1 MRPASKLGGMANQIQ
16 LTVTATVTQG
26 SFKDTIAPG
35 QLTVPLTAQGYA
47 AGLQEIG
54 FAAAE
59 NVTYDDVAAADVG
72 WCFLQNMDATN
83 YVDYG
88 VNDTG
93 SLKAIGRLLP
103 GEYALI
109 RIKPSAQLMAQAN
122 VAAVKVLK
130 KIYRA

>member
-1 MRPASKLGGMANQIQ
+1 MLAGMANQISI
-16 LTVTATVTQG
+16 TVNASVTQG
-26 SFKDTIAPG
+26 TFKDAIAPG
-35 QLTVPLTAQGYA
+35 TLNVALSAQGYA

-88 VNDTG
+88 LNDAGT
-93 SLKAIGRLLP
+93 LKAIGRLLP
-103 GEYALI
+103 GEYAMI
-109 RIKPSAQLMAQAN
+109 RLKPVAQLMAQAN
-122 VAAVKVLK
+122 VAAVKLLK
-130 KIYRA
+130 KIYRS